1 MIFMTLEMLSKEMI
15 IAMKNKDKLRKDTI
29 SALIGAVKKAG
40 IDKGCRDN
48 IPESLITEVILKEQK
63 TINEMIDTCP
73 KDRIDLLKEYVNR
86 AEIIKEFAPKML
98 TEEEIKE
105 EFLNFCKEKNIELI
119 KNNKAII
126 MKNFMPTIKGRADG
140 KIANKIISENL
151 V

>member
-1 MIFMTLEMLSKEMI
+1 MTLEMLSKEMI

-48 IPESLITEVILKEQK
+48 IPESLVTEVILKEQK

-140 KIANKIISENL
+140 KIANKIISKNL

>member
-1 MIFMTLEMLSKEMI
+1 MTLEMLSKEMI

-48 IPESLITEVILKEQK
+48 IPESLVTEVILKEQK

-73 KDRIDLLKEYVNR
+73 KDRIDILKEYVNR

>member
-1 MIFMTLEMLSKEMI
+1 MTLEMLSKEMI

-29 SALIGAVKKAG
+29 SALIDAVKKAG

-48 IPESLITEVILKEQK
+48 IPESLVTEVILKEQK

-126 MKNFMPTIKGRADG
+126 MKNFMPAIKGRADG

>member
-1 MIFMTLEMLSKEMI
+1 MTLEMLSKGMI

-86 AEIIKEFAPKML
+86 AEIIKEFTPKML

-105 EFLNFCKEKNIELI
+105 EFFNFCKEKDIELI

>member
-1 MIFMTLEMLSKEMI
+1 MTLEMLSKEMI

-48 IPESLITEVILKEQK
+48 IPESLVTEVILKEQK

-126 MKNFMPTIKGRADG
+126 MKNFMTTIKGRADE

>member
-1 MIFMTLEMLSKEMI
+1 MTLEMLSKEMI

-48 IPESLITEVILKEQK
+48 IPESLVTEVILKEQK

-86 AEIIKEFAPKML
+86 AEIIKEFMPKML

-105 EFLNFCKEKNIELI
+105 EFFNFCKEKNIELI

-151 V
+151 I

>member
-1 MIFMTLEMLSKEMI
+1 MTLEMLSKEMI

-48 IPESLITEVILKEQK
+48 IPESLVTEVILKEQK

-73 KDRIDLLKEYVNR
+73 VDRTETLTEYKAR
-86 AEIIKEFAPKML
+86 AAIIAEFAPKMMTEDEIAMELGMYCTLEGLEL
-98 TEEEIKE
+98 T
-105 EFLNFCKEKNIELI
+105 
-119 KNNKAII
+119 KANRGVI
-126 MKNFMPTIKGRADG
+126 MKGFMPTIKGRADG
-140 KIANKIISENL
+140 KLANKVITEML